1 MPSMNDPVSIG
12 PQWVEG
18 NTCLPTSNPNDTCT
32 LDGFPSY
39 VVKATTVRHI
49 QLAVN
54 FARNANIRLVIK

>member
-1 MPSMNDPVSIG
+1 MNDPVSIG

-18 NTCLPTSNPNDTCT
+18 NTCLPTSNPNDICT
-32 LDGFPSY
+32 LDGFPAY